1 MARVVLTPAAKDD
14 VRALDGAARE
24 LVLKAM
30 KKLED
35 HPESRGAPLGSRT
48 GSNLTG
54 FRKLVVGDRQYR
66 IVYRVEADGS
76 VCVVWLVGNRVD
88 AECYEAARS
97 RVEQYAK
104 DPGLAATLSHL
115 LDAAFEV
122 PRREG

>member
-1 MARVVLTPAAKDD
+1 VARVVLTPAAKDD
-14 VRALDGAARE
+14 VRALDGAART
-24 LVLKAM
+24 LVLKSM

-35 HPESRGAPLGSRT
+35 HPESRGAPLGSRQ

-76 VCVVWLVGNRVD
+76 VCVVWVVGSRVD

-104 DPGLAATLSHL
+104 DPGLAATLTHL

-122 PRREG
+122 PRREV

>member
-14 VRALDGAARE
+14 VRELDGAART

-35 HPESRGAPLGSRT
+35 HPESRGAPLGSRQ
-48 GSNLTG
+48 GSNLTD

-76 VCVVWLVGNRVD
+76 VCVVWVVGSRVD

-97 RVEQYAK
+97 RVEKYAK
-104 DPGLAATLSHL
+104 DPGLAATLTHL

-122 PRREG
+122 SRREG

>member
-1 MARVVLTPAAKDD
+1 MAKVVLTPAARDD
-14 VRALDGAARE
+14 VRALDGAARV

-35 HPESRGAPLGSRT
+35 EPGSRGAPLGSRA

-76 VCVVWLVGNRVD
+76 VCVVWVVGSRVD
-88 AECYEAARS
+88 AECYEEARS
-97 RVEQYAK
+97 RVERYAN
-104 DPGLAATLSHL
+104 DPGLAATLMHL
-115 LDAAFEV
+115 LDAAFEA
-122 PRREG
+122 PRRDH